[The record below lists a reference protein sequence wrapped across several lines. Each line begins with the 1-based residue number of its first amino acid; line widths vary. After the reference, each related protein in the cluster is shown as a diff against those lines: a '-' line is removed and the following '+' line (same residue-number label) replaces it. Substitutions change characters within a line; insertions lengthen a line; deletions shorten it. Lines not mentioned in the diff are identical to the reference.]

1 MALQQIC
8 YKLIKACK
16 NKDWKREKRER
27 EKQIF
32 SIAVIF
38 PFLEKAEVILVAKGI
53 FRALWGRPK
62 KQKHEKI
69 ASHTVPKIV

>member
-8 YKLIKACK
+8 YKLIKAPKTK
-16 NKDWKREKRER
+16 NEREKRER

-38 PFLEKAEVILVAKGI
+38 PFLEKAEVILVGKGI
-53 FRALWGRPK
+53 YRDL
-62 KQKHEKI
+62 
-69 ASHTVPKIV
+69 